1 MGGMF
6 PAMATLNDDGVRALL
21 SAPNCAVISTHN
33 ADGSILSTVVWI
45 SLEDG
50 ELAVN
55 SAEGRRWPTNLER
68 DPRITAL
75 VYPADNPYEY
85 VEIEGTATRA
95 EQDAVAHIDRLAQ
108 KYTGE
113 KTFAGR
119 PGDVRVKYVIAP
131 TRVRYDKQ

>member
-1 MGGMF
+1 
-6 PAMATLNDDGVRALL
+6 MATLNDDGVKALL
-21 SAPNCAVISTHN
+21 TAPNCAVISTHN

-68 DPRITAL
+68 DPHITAL
-75 VYPADNPYEY
+75 VYPDGNPYEY
-85 VEIEGTATRA
+85 VEIEGTATGSRD
-95 EQDAVAHIDRLAQ
+95 DADAHIDRLAK

-113 KTFAGR
+113 DTFAGR
-119 PGDVRVKYVIAP
+119 SGDVRVKYVIAP
-131 TRVRYDKQ
+131 TRIRYDKQ

>member
-1 MGGMF
+1 MF
-6 PAMATLNDDGVRALL
+6 PPMASLNDDGVRALL
-21 SAPNCAVISTHN
+21 EAPNCAVISTHN

-55 SAEGRRWPTNLER
+55 SAEGRRWPSNLER
-68 DPRITAL
+68 DPHITAL
-75 VYPADNPYEY
+75 VYPDGNPYEY
-85 VEIEGTATRA
+85 AEIEGTATGTR
-95 EQDAVAHIDRLAQ
+95 QDADAHIDRLAK

-113 KTFAGR
+113 DTFAAR

>member
-1 MGGMF
+1 MF
-6 PAMATLNDDGVRALL
+6 LAMATLNDDGVQALL
-21 SAPNCAVISTHN
+21 RAPNCAVISTHN

-68 DPRITAL
+68 DPHITAL
-75 VYPADNPYEY
+75 VYPDGNPYEY
-85 VEIEGTATRA
+85 VEIEGTATGSHT
-95 EQDAVAHIDRLAQ
+95 DADAHIDRLAK

-113 KTFAGR
+113 DTFASR

>member
-1 MGGMF
+1 
-6 PAMATLNDDGVRALL
+6 MATLNDDGVKALL
-21 SAPNCAVISTHN
+21 TAPNCAVISTHN

-68 DPRITAL
+68 DPHITAL
-75 VYPADNPYEY
+75 VYPDGNPYEY
-85 VEIEGTATRA
+85 VEIEGTATGSRD
-95 EQDAVAHIDRLAQ
+95 DADAHIDRLAK

-113 KTFAGR
+113 DTFAGR

-131 TRVRYDKQ
+131 TRIRYDKQ

>member
-1 MGGMF
+1 ML
-6 PAMATLNDDGVRALL
+6 PRMATLKDDGVQALL

-55 SAEGRRWPTNLER
+55 SAQGRRWPANLER
-68 DPRITAL
+68 DPHITAL
-75 VYPADNPYEY
+75 VYPDGNPYEY
-85 VEIEGTATRA
+85 VEIEGTATGSRT
-95 EQDAVAHIDRLAQ
+95 DADAHIDRLAK

-113 KTFAGR
+113 DTFAGR

>member
-1 MGGMF
+1 
-6 PAMATLNDDGVRALL
+6 MATLNADGVRALL
-21 SAPNCAVISTHN
+21 NGPYCAVISTHN

-55 SAEGRRWPTNLER
+55 SAAGRRWPTNLER
-68 DPRITAL
+68 DPHITAL
-75 VYPADNPYEY
+75 VYPDGNPYEY
-85 VEIEGTATRA
+85 VEIEGIATGTRD
-95 EQDAVAHIDRLAQ
+95 DADAHIDRLAK
-108 KYTGE
+108 KYTGDD
-113 KTFAGR
+113 TFAGR

>member
-1 MGGMF
+1 
-6 PAMATLNDDGVRALL
+6 MASLNDAPVQALL
-21 SAPNCAVISTHN
+21 AAPNCAVISTHN

-50 ELAVN
+50 VLAVN

-75 VYPADNPYEY
+75 VYPDGNPYEY
-85 VEIEGTATRA
+85 VEIEGTATGTH
-95 EQDAVAHIDRLAQ
+95 EDADAHIDRLAK

-113 KTFAGR
+113 DTFGGR
-119 PGDVRVKYVIAP
+119 TPDSVRVKYVIAP
-131 TRVRYDKQ
+131 DRVRYEKQ